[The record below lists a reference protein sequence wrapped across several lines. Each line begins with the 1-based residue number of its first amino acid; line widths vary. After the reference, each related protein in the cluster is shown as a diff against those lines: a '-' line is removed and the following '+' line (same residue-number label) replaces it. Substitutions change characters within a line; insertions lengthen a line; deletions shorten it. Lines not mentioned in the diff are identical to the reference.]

1 MQQRQIN
8 HQQGMAD
15 RLAKIQSFPG
25 DVNNKVPPD
34 RQERPL
40 FKLLPEKG
48 LEQNLSGVPL
58 SR

>member
-1 MQQRQIN
+1 
-8 HQQGMAD
+8 MAD